1 MPKSCAKAEPQL
13 RGPRK
18 NANRAFNDKPS
29 NYLEAPRWTFTEFG
43 SEQLITF
50 VAMATPDDLNANAE
64 FIRLA
69 DSFVEV
75 PGGKNVNNYANV
87 DLICKTLGI
96 ERDISFL
103 QEPPQTKRAKHSEFQ
118 DC

>member
-1 MPKSCAKAEPQL
+1 MVFY
-13 RGPRK
+13 RK
-18 NANRAFNDKPS
+18 CPVEICLVKPS
-29 NYLEAPRWTFTEFG
+29 PRFG

-75 PGGKNVNNYANV
+75 PGADPLRLMRWTGFGELFLFSEIWMHILNYF
-87 DLICKTLGI
+87 C
-96 ERDISFL
+96 
-103 QEPPQTKRAKHSEFQ
+103 
-118 DC
+118 

>member
-1 MPKSCAKAEPQL
+1 M
-13 RGPRK
+13 R
-18 NANRAFNDKPS
+18 
-29 NYLEAPRWTFTEFG
+29 RWTFTEFG

-75 PGGKNVNNYANV
+75 PGGCGMMWN
-87 DLICKTLGI
+87 D
-96 ERDISFL
+96 E
-103 QEPPQTKRAKHSEFQ
+103 
-118 DC
+118 

>member
-1 MPKSCAKAEPQL
+1 MMKSSELRLEYEDKKTGIHPK
-13 RGPRK
+13 GPISSKSNMVFYRK
-18 NANRAFNDKPS
+18 CPVEICLVKPS
-29 NYLEAPRWTFTEFG
+29 PRFG

-75 PGGKNVNNYANV
+75 PGA
-87 DLICKTLGI
+87 DPLPFDALDRI
-96 ERDISFL
+96 R
-103 QEPPQTKRAKHSEFQ
+103 
-118 DC
+118 